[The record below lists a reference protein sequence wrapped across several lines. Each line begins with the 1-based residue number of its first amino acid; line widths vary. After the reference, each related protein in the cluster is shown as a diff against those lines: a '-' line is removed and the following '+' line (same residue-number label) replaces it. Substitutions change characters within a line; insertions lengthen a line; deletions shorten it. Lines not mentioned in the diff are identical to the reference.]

1 MGPIEHKK
9 IKKMSTNLLPGYEA
23 IHAFLKETKI
33 AEYSL
38 SNKHTP
44 KKDKMTAQI
53 LPLDT
58 TRKCTFV
65 LILVK
70 LIYFL
75 VAIFAT
81 KDNFPSYPF
90 VKLTNSSAVVVQYD
104 NHKLILHAL
113 R

>member
-1 MGPIEHKK
+1 
-9 IKKMSTNLLPGYEA
+9 
-23 IHAFLKETKI
+23 
-33 AEYSL
+33 
-38 SNKHTP
+38 
-44 KKDKMTAQI
+44 MTAQI

-58 TRKCTFV
+58 TGKCTFV

-90 VKLTNSSAVVVQYD
+90 VKLTNSSEVVVQYD
-104 NHKLILHAL
+104 NHKINIACASLIHYFLSSREPIVNSL
-113 R
+113 SRVLLI

>member
-1 MGPIEHKK
+1 
-9 IKKMSTNLLPGYEA
+9 
-23 IHAFLKETKI
+23 
-33 AEYSL
+33 
-38 SNKHTP
+38 
-44 KKDKMTAQI
+44 MTAQI

-81 KDNFPSYPF
+81 KNNFPSYPF
-90 VKLTNSSAVVVQYD
+90 VKLTNSSAMAVQYD
-104 NHKLILHAL
+104 NHKINIAYASLIYYFLSSREPIVNSL
-113 R
+113 SRVLLI

>member
-9 IKKMSTNLLPGYEA
+9 IKKMSTNLLPGNEA

-65 LILVK
+65 LILMK

-75 VAIFAT
+75 VAT

>member
-1 MGPIEHKK
+1 
-9 IKKMSTNLLPGYEA
+9 
-23 IHAFLKETKI
+23 
-33 AEYSL
+33 
-38 SNKHTP
+38 
-44 KKDKMTAQI
+44 MTAQI

-70 LIYFL
+70 LIFFV

-104 NHKLILHAL
+104 DHKINIAYTSLILYFL
-113 R
+113 SSREPIVNSLSRVLLI

>member
-1 MGPIEHKK
+1 MGPIEHKR
-9 IKKMSTNLLPGYEA
+9 IKKCLQISCSGNEA